1 VPCAA
6 QYMLAMVY
14 HEGMVRIVARDKIRI
29 YVYAN
34 EAGQPH
40 HTPHCHV
47 YWAEGS
53 SVVALDSLGVLRGDA
68 LTRAAR
74 VLIEEYAHAARAAW
88 EELNGAP

>member
-1 VPCAA
+1 
-6 QYMLAMVY
+6 MLY
-14 HEGMVRIVARDKIRI
+14 YGNMVRIVARDKIRI

-47 YWAEGS
+47 YWPEGC
-53 SVVALDSLGVLRGDA
+53 SVVALDSLSVLRGDP

-74 VLIEEYAHAARAAW
+74 VLTEEHVQAARLAW
-88 EELNGAP
+88 EELNGTP